1 MKFDMNFALQTI
13 LIALRGLPIT
23 LEIVFIVFAL
33 SFILGFLVAVG
44 RENKSSLKAK
54 FLTAY
59 VSFIRGTPFMVQTY
73 LLYIA
78 IPTAVQQALF
88 EKNIHFNVNVIKG
101 YWYAYTILVLYF
113 TALMSEMF
121 RAGLSAVNKGQ
132 LDAAYSVGLTKRQS
146 YRRIIFPQVVEH
158 CLPVLCTYV
167 TGIVKMSS
175 LAFVFGVPEITALS
189 KNNASR
195 NLGYV
200 EAYFVIA
207 VFYILMNIG
216 IEWIFKQIERRNKT
230 KQTLTGGKKKNVKN
244 SKFA

>member
-1 MKFDMNFALQTI
+1 MDFDWKFAWQTI
-13 LIALRGLPIT
+13 LTAFKGLPVT
-23 LEIVFIVFAL
+23 LEIVTIVFSL
-33 SFILGFLVAVG
+33 SFFLGFFVAVA
-44 RENKSSLKAK
+44 RQNKKSFEAK
-54 FLTAY
+54 FLTGY

-73 LLYIA
+73 LFYIA
-78 IPTAVQQALF
+78 IPTTIQQVLF
-88 EKNIHFNVNVIKG
+88 EKKINFNVNVIKG
-101 YWYAYTILVLYF
+101 YWYAYIILVLYF

-121 RAGLSAVNKGQ
+121 RAGLSAINKGQ
-132 LDAAYSVGLTKRQS
+132 LEAAYSVGLTKRQA
-146 YRRIIFPQVVEH
+146 YRRIVFPQVVEH

-189 KNNASR
+189 KTSASR

-216 IEWIFKQIERRNKT
+216 IEWIFKSIERRKDKKVSAVDSQKNNK
-230 KQTLTGGKKKNVKN
+230 
-244 SKFA
+244 S

>member
-1 MKFDMNFALQTI
+1 MKFDWKFAGQTI
-13 LIALRGLPIT
+13 LIAFRGLPIT
-23 LEIVFIVFAL
+23 LEIVFIVFGL
-33 SFILGFLVAVG
+33 SFFLGFFVAVG
-44 RENKSSLKAK
+44 RQNKSSFGAK

-78 IPTAVQQALF
+78 IPTAIQQVLF

-101 YWYAYTILVLYF
+101 YWYAYIILILYF

-121 RAGLSAVNKGQ
+121 RAGLSAINKGQ
-132 LDAAYSVGLTKRQS
+132 LDAAYSIGLTKRQS

-207 VFYILMNIG
+207 VFYILMNMG
-216 IEWIFKQIERRNKT
+216 IEWIFKKIERRKV
-230 KQTLTGGKKKNVKN
+230 VKLAVIER
-244 SKFA
+244 KE